1 MLILTKDIHVSLHS
15 RYRNIMSLLAYGT
28 KTTSL
33 YMECKILECQ
43 AQHNS
48 TAMTKDEKSHWQKWE
63 YQILAFSF
71 TNQFLHPL
79 KTTKFH
85 LIGLGTKNFLLAL

>member
-1 MLILTKDIHVSLHS
+1 
-15 RYRNIMSLLAYGT
+15 
-28 KTTSL
+28 
-33 YMECKILECQ
+33 
-43 AQHNS
+43 
-48 TAMTKDEKSHWQKWE
+48 MTKDEKSHWQKWE